1 MTSRYDSMTFVVLRI
16 IFHQTKQ
23 LAGSELSK
31 CLSLVSHLP
40 QICRASVY
48 PIMGNCLKSSGQD
61 DISLLHDE
69 ESADSP
75 TTGEPP
81 PPYQVEKRF
90 HILPRLITL
99 ASIPRHSWRFFSFQE
114 EAPIFIQS
122 QHAPHLLSEEQQI
135 RLAQRLGLIQHL
147 PVGKYDGSKGK
158 KREYVKSLLFSN
170 NSHEE
175 RIHPWVCKYYIKR
188 MQIIGKN
195 IIQVSNQL

>member
-1 MTSRYDSMTFVVLRI
+1 
-16 IFHQTKQ
+16 
-23 LAGSELSK
+23 
-31 CLSLVSHLP
+31 
-40 QICRASVY
+40 
-48 PIMGNCLKSSGQD
+48 MGNCLKSSGQD
-61 DISLLHDE
+61 DISLVHDE

-81 PPYQVEKRF
+81 PPYQVEKRC

-99 ASIPRHSWRFFSFQE
+99 ASILSHSRHFSFQE

-158 KREYVKSLLFSN
+158 KRECVICMTDFAMGDPIRFLPCMHIYHKDCIEDWLVRSFTCPSCMEPVEAALLST
-170 NSHEE
+170 
-175 RIHPWVCKYYIKR
+175 YYEA
-188 MQIIGKN
+188 
-195 IIQVSNQL
+195 STE